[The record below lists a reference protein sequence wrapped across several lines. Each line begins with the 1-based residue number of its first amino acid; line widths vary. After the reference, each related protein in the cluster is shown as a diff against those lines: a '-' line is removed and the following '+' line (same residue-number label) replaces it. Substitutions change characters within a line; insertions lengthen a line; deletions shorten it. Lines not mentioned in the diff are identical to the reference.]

1 MIALAIVAVGLLAL
15 ISALVV
21 NWRPS
26 VGTRLRDPDVG
37 LGLHRAR
44 RTLDTTLLKQ
54 DIRCD
59 GRRLR
64 RELRHELEDI
74 EDS

>member
-1 MIALAIVAVGLLAL
+1 VIAFAIVTMAML
-15 ISALVV
+15 ILVSV
-21 NWRPS
+21 VVINWRS
-26 VGTRLRDPDVG
+26 AAGTRRGGPGVQ

-54 DIRCD
+54 DIRRD
-59 GRRLR
+59 GRRFR

-74 EDS
+74 EDQ